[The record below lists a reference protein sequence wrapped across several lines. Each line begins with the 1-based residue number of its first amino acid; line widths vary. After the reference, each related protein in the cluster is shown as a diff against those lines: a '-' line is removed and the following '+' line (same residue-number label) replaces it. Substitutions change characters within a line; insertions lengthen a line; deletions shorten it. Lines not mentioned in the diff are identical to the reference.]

1 MENYGLV
8 VSKSVPIGIIL
19 VVSLLLFLSISFK
32 INTGWLCYLMLKITE
47 LRR

>member
-8 VSKSVPIGIIL
+8 VRKSVSIGIIL

-32 INTGWLCYLMLKITE
+32 INTEWLCYA
-47 LRR
+47 